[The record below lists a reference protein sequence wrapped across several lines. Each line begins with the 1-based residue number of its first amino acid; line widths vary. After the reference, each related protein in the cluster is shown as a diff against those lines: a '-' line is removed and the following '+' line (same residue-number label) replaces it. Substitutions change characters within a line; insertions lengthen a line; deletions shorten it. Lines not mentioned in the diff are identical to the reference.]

1 MSTWLYGR
9 ESAIQ
14 RDPACSFDPLPNP
27 SHGVAERAY
36 HLQLIRSE
44 RRRVFC
50 VIRPG
55 NWDDRRPEEYH
66 ENTLLMVGGM
76 LVKDE
81 KRNGYIWLEDAGRI
95 AACDVV
101 ADSGKRQ

>member
-1 MSTWLYGR
+1 MSF
-9 ESAIQ
+9 A
-14 RDPACSFDPLPNP
+14 A
-27 SHGVAERAY
+27 
-36 HLQLIRSE
+36 LIHRTPVNAPTTATE
-44 RRRVFC
+44 GEIRR
-50 VIRPG
+50 G

-66 ENTLLMVGGM
+66 ENTLLMVGGK

-101 ADSGKRQ
+101 ADSGKRH